1 MPNPTSYYTVD
12 ILRLDEENEP
22 TVFEYELCGWI
33 YRVSTLDEAK
43 AHIKANIAEHRCYW
57 RNF

>member
-1 MPNPTSYYTVD
+1 MPNPTSYYHVD

-33 YRVSTLDEAK
+33 YQVSTLDDGKDYSTATIA
-43 AHIKANIAEHRCYW
+43 AHSCY
-57 RNF
+57 